1 MKKTDILIYLLTIL
15 SLLSSIGCVETT
27 KSKDV
32 TNLEDENIKFVK
44 EAITRIYDQ
53 VALVSEAK
61 GDYNLFFLSGDSLI
75 KNKPIEKNK
84 FNKYISDL
92 EKYFDADELTNWI
105 NNGSIPSDE
114 YLKAGFNDASVK
126 FVDVTEKDNT
136 YIVSYDVEYKGVSS
150 RTIEYKISIEL
161 ENGKIKTLSAPMGI
175 GLPKDNSLR

>member
-1 MKKTDILIYLLTIL
+1 MKKTNFLFYLFALLFLTF
-15 SLLSSIGCVETT
+15 SVGCTEIT

-32 TNLEDENIKFVK
+32 QVDEDTDVKFVK
-44 EAITRIYDQ
+44 DAITRIYDQ
-53 VALVSEAK
+53 VALVAEAK
-61 GDYNLFFLSGDSLI
+61 GDYNLFFSNGDSLI

-114 YLKAGFNDASVK
+114 YLKSGFNNANVK
-126 FVDVTEKDNT
+126 FVDFEKNDNT
-136 YIVSYDVEYKGVSS
+136 FIVSYDVEYSGVQS

-161 ENGKIKTLSAPMGI
+161 ENGKIKTMSAPMGI